1 MENKILRPTTAK
13 IKGIRPTTGRPQTG
27 IPKKV
32 EKINITDS
40 ESVNKIINESQSDEN
55 QSKSSKSIQSYSNN
69 SNISNEKINFLEAL
83 TNGNQKKTF
92 ENIIK
97 EEADRID
104 MINKQ
109 KKNLKNINLIE
120 KNIEGLYDWKTLFNH
135 SRPISS
141 YTKYN
146 PKNMEI
152 LDNKKEEEKKEDKF
166 KFPVVLV
173 DIQENQMNMYFNDNI
188 NGNTSNKKKLMKQQ
202 LEHMQRMNKM
212 KMNGRKTNLNTN
224 SSNISHKKSIS
235 NNNSFQRSAIK
246 NKSIRSVRSASA
258 STSRF
263 NKKKPIEGNCVRP
276 MSVYTRRNP
285 KETFYFSQT
294 FSDYYKEDL
303 KDFVKKMPLLRAK
316 ISAKPNKLQN
326 TLINSEKKSLLKEE
340 KLKETIANDDLLLSK
355 QEVIIAGRGGN
366 AQPLLKSIYKQI
378 HPEDEVEK
386 NNMKMYY
393 NTMKP
398 LGNNNHRTDFTIN
411 DREYHL
417 RQLVEMRNGDFNE
430 YNNKKKS
437 KDDFNNIGNFRDLK
451 LETYDEK
458 DPDLQIFNQIK
469 EVNEDEYEEE
479 NEKNLNEKNLNE
491 KDNQIFSKT
500 FSSRNDN
507 NILTTN
513 NTTKLKNLPSS
524 SSQQQQLLSSNNTE
538 IISTNSNLPLMHNQ
552 QQQTNLIR
560 PKTSVP
566 TFKKNFIPGKR
577 PFSSRPNQMNNAMNQ
592 TPFNSNTLYDNF
604 PSVPSGNDNN
614 NSFDSNYIVTKS
626 FPLHVNS
633 NVGNVTYNKINKRLL
648 SKKESKEYFDNS
660 PPQIITAEMI
670 KNNNFSPN
678 NIKEINK
685 SIANRP
691 LTSNINRKI
700 VSNKLNTIN
709 TGTNTVNKW
718 EFKNMEENIPKKK
731 VNYYYF
737 NDYIDTIFKDNTFAE
752 KKRMN
757 YIENEKGYYYP
768 MNCFNKLAGKIYSCS
783 NNSHVKT
790 KRIKK
795 NNMINTLSL
804 EPNQDYNEE
813 LIKKRKR
820 IYSAI

>member
-1 MENKILRPTTAK
+1 MQRMNKMKMNDRK
-13 IKGIRPTTGRPQTG
+13 SN
-27 IPKKV
+27 
-32 EKINITDS
+32 IN
-40 ESVNKIINESQSDEN
+40 
-55 QSKSSKSIQSYSNN
+55 SNS
-69 SNISNEKINFLEAL
+69 SNISH
-83 TNGNQKKTF
+83 KKSISNNNSFQRSST
-92 ENIIK
+92 
-97 EEADRID
+97 R
-104 MINKQ
+104 NKSIRSVRSASASASRY
-109 KKNLKNINLIE
+109 KKKP
-120 KNIEGLYDWKTLFNH
+120 IEGNCV
-135 SRPISS
+135 RPMSV
-141 YTKYN
+141 YTKRN
-146 PKNMEI
+146 PKDTFYFSQTFSDYYKEDLKDFVKKI
-152 LDNKKEEEKKEDKF
+152 PLLRAKISAKPNKLQNTLINSEKKSLLKEEKKEDKF

-173 DIQENQMNMYFNDNI
+173 DLQENQMNMFFNDNI

-212 KMNGRKTNLNTN
+212 KMNDRKSNINSN

-235 NNNSFQRSAIK
+235 NNNSFQRSSTR

-258 STSRF
+258 SQSRF

-285 KETFYFSQT
+285 KDTFYFSQT

-303 KDFVKKMPLLRAK
+303 KDFVKKIPLLRAK

-340 KLKETIANDDLLLSK
+340 KLKETIANDDLLLTK
-355 QEVIIAGRGGN
+355 QEVIIAGKLGN

-378 HPEDEVEK
+378 HPEDEIEK
-386 NNMKMYY
+386 NNTKMYF

-398 LGNNNHRTDFTIN
+398 LGNNNNKTDFSIN
-411 DREYHL
+411 DRENHF
-417 RQLVEMRNGDFNE
+417 RQLVELRNGEFSD
-430 YNNKKKS
+430 YKKRS
-437 KDDFNNIGNFRDLK
+437 KDDFNNFRDLK

-479 NEKNLNEKNLNE
+479 NNEIKENNN
-491 KDNQIFSKT
+491 NQFSKT
-500 FSSRNDN
+500 FSSRNDM

-513 NTTKLKNLPSS
+513 NTTKNKNLVSS
-524 SSQQQQLLSSNNTE
+524 SSQQQQNLLSNNNNNTE
-538 IISTNSNLPLMHNQ
+538 ILTTNSNLPLMNNQ
-552 QQQTNLIR
+552 QQINSNR
-560 PKTSVP
+560 PKTSVQP
-566 TFKKNFIPGKR
+566 FKNNFIQKR
-577 PFSSRPNQMNNAMNQ
+577 PFSSRQIQMSHAMNQ
-592 TPFNSNTLYDNF
+592 TNFHSNSLYDNF
-604 PSVPSGNDNN
+604 PSFPQNSNN
-614 NSFDSNYIVTKS
+614 NNENNNNLDSNYIVTKS
-626 FPLHVNS
+626 FPLHLNS

-648 SKKESKEYFDNS
+648 IKKESFENT

-685 SIANRP
+685 TIANRP
-691 LTSNINRKI
+691 LTSKVNRKL
-700 VSNKLNTIN
+700 VSNKLNSIN
-709 TGTNTVNKW
+709 TGINTVNKW
-718 EFKNMEENIPKKK
+718 EIKEENVPKQK

-737 NDYIDTIFKDNTFAE
+737 NDYIDTIFKDNSNAE
-752 KKRMN
+752 KKRLN

-783 NNSHVKT
+783 SNMHVKT

>member
-13 IKGIRPTTGRPQTG
+13 INRPTTSKPQ
-27 IPKKV
+27 PKKI
-32 EKINITDS
+32 EKINFDS
-40 ESVNKIINESQSDEN
+40 ESQNKIINESQSDEN
-55 QSKSSKSIQSYSNN
+55 QSKNSNSLQSFSEN

-135 SRPISS
+135 SRPLSS
-141 YTKYN
+141 YTKFN
-146 PKNMEI
+146 PKKNFS
-152 LDNKKEEEKKEDKF
+152 NKKEEEKKEEKF

-173 DIQENQMNMYFNDNI
+173 DIQENQMNMFFNDNI

-212 KMNGRKTNLNTN
+212 KMNDRKSNINSN

-235 NNNSFQRSAIK
+235 NNNSFQRSSTR

-258 STSRF
+258 SASRY
-263 NKKKPIEGNCVRP
+263 KKKPIEGNCVRP
-276 MSVYTRRNP
+276 MSVYTKRNP
-285 KETFYFSQT
+285 KDTFYFSQT

-303 KDFVKKMPLLRAK
+303 KDFVKKIPLLRAK

-340 KLKETIANDDLLLSK
+340 KLKETIANDDLLLTK
-355 QEVIIAGRGGN
+355 QEVIIAGKLGN
-366 AQPLLKSIYKQI
+366 AQPLLKTIYKQI
-378 HPEDEVEK
+378 HPEDEIEK
-386 NNMKMYY
+386 NNTKMYF

-398 LGNNNHRTDFTIN
+398 LGNNNNKTDFSLN
-411 DREYHL
+411 DRENHL
-417 RQLVEMRNGDFNE
+417 RQLIELRNGEYCE

-437 KDDFNNIGNFRDLK
+437 KDDFNNFRDLK

-479 NEKNLNEKNLNE
+479 NNNEKN
-491 KDNQIFSKT
+491 NQFFSKT
-500 FSSRNDN
+500 FSSRNEMN
-507 NILTTN
+507 LTTN

-524 SSQQQQLLSSNNTE
+524 NSQNNNNNTE
-538 IISTNSNLPLMHNQ
+538 ILTTNSNLPLMNNQ
-552 QQQTNLIR
+552 TQINSMR
-560 PKTSVP
+560 PKTSVQP
-566 TFKKNFIPGKR
+566 FKKNFIMGKR
-577 PFSSRPNQMNNAMNQ
+577 PFSSREIQMSHAMNQ
-592 TPFNSNTLYDNF
+592 TSYNSNSLYDNF
-604 PSVPSGNDNN
+604 NLNN
-614 NSFDSNYIVTKS
+614 NENYLDSNYIVTKS

-633 NVGNVTYNKINKRLL
+633 NVGNVTFNKINKRLL
-648 SKKESKEYFDNS
+648 NKKESKEFFEKS
-660 PPQIITAEMI
+660 PTQIITAEMI

-685 SIANRP
+685 TIANRP
-691 LTSNINRKI
+691 LTSKVNRKI
-700 VSNKLNTIN
+700 VSNKLNSIN
-709 TGTNTVNKW
+709 TGINTVNKW
-718 EFKNMEENIPKKK
+718 EIKEENVPKQK

-737 NDYIDTIFKDNTFAE
+737 NDYIDTIFKDNSNAE
-752 KKRMN
+752 KKRLN

-783 NNSHVKT
+783 SNMHVKT

-820 IYSAI
+820 IYSAM

>member
-1 MENKILRPTTAK
+1 MENKVIRPTTAK
-13 IKGIRPTTGRPQTG
+13 INGNRPKTGRPQTG

-32 EKINITDS
+32 EKINFTDS
-40 ESVNKIINESQSDEN
+40 ESANKIINESQSDEN
-55 QSKSSKSIQSYSNN
+55 QSKNSLQSFSEN

-135 SRPISS
+135 SRPLSS
-141 YTKYN
+141 YTKFN
-146 PKNMEI
+146 PKNI
-152 LDNKKEEEKKEDKF
+152 QIKKEEEKKEDKF

-173 DIQENQMNMYFNDNI
+173 DLQENQMNMFFNDNI

-212 KMNGRKTNLNTN
+212 KMNDRKSNINSN
-224 SSNISHKKSIS
+224 SSNISHKKGIS
-235 NNNSFQRSAIK
+235 NNNSFQRSSTR

-258 STSRF
+258 SASR
-263 NKKKPIEGNCVRP
+263 NKKPIEGNCVRP

-285 KETFYFSQT
+285 KDTFYFSQT

-303 KDFVKKMPLLRAK
+303 KDFVKKIPLLRAK

-340 KLKETIANDDLLLSK
+340 KLKETIANDDLLLTK
-355 QEVIIAGRGGN
+355 QEVIIAGKLGN

-378 HPEDEVEK
+378 HPEDEIEK
-386 NNMKMYY
+386 NNTKMYF

-398 LGNNNHRTDFTIN
+398 LGNNNNKTDFSIN
-411 DREYHL
+411 DRENHL
-417 RQLVEMRNGDFNE
+417 RQLVELRNGEFID
-430 YNNKKKS
+430 YKKRS
-437 KDDFNNIGNFRDLK
+437 KDDFNNFRDLK

-479 NEKNLNEKNLNE
+479 NNEIKENNNN
-491 KDNQIFSKT
+491 NQFSKT
-500 FSSRNDN
+500 FSSRNDM

-513 NTTKLKNLPSS
+513 NTTKNKNLVSS
-524 SSQQQQLLSSNNTE
+524 SSQQQQNLLSNNNNNTE
-538 IISTNSNLPLMHNQ
+538 ILTTNSNLPLMNNNQ
-552 QQQTNLIR
+552 QQINSNR
-560 PKTSVP
+560 PKTSVQP
-566 TFKKNFIPGKR
+566 FKNNFIQKR
-577 PFSSRPNQMNNAMNQ
+577 PFSSRQIQMSHAMNQ
-592 TPFNSNTLYDNF
+592 TNFHSNSLYDNF
-604 PSVPSGNDNN
+604 PSFPQNSNN
-614 NSFDSNYIVTKS
+614 NNENNNNLDSNYIVTKS
-626 FPLHVNS
+626 FPLHLNS

-648 SKKESKEYFDNS
+648 IKKESFENT

-685 SIANRP
+685 TIANRP
-691 LTSNINRKI
+691 LTSKVNRKL
-700 VSNKLNTIN
+700 VSNKLNSIN
-709 TGTNTVNKW
+709 TGINTVNKW
-718 EFKNMEENIPKKK
+718 EIKEENVPKQK

-737 NDYIDTIFKDNTFAE
+737 NDYIDTIFKDNSNAE
-752 KKRMN
+752 KKRLN

-783 NNSHVKT
+783 SNMHVKT

-804 EPNQDYNEE
+804 ENNQDYNEE

>member
-1 MENKILRPTTAK
+1 MENKVIRPTTAK
-13 IKGIRPTTGRPQTG
+13 INGNRPKTGRPQTG

-32 EKINITDS
+32 EKINFTDS
-40 ESVNKIINESQSDEN
+40 ESANKIINESQSDEN
-55 QSKSSKSIQSYSNN
+55 QSKNSLQSFSEN

-83 TNGNQKKTF
+83 TNGNQKQTF

-135 SRPISS
+135 SRPLSS
-141 YTKYN
+141 YTKFN
-146 PKNMEI
+146 PKNI
-152 LDNKKEEEKKEDKF
+152 QIKKEEEKKEDKF

-173 DIQENQMNMYFNDNI
+173 DLQENQMNMFFNDNI

-212 KMNGRKTNLNTN
+212 KMNDRKSNINSN

-235 NNNSFQRSAIK
+235 NNNSFQRSSTR

-258 STSRF
+258 SASR
-263 NKKKPIEGNCVRP
+263 NKKPIEGNCVRP

-285 KETFYFSQT
+285 KDTFYFSQT

-303 KDFVKKMPLLRAK
+303 KDFVKKIPLLRAK

-340 KLKETIANDDLLLSK
+340 KLKETIANDDLLLTK
-355 QEVIIAGRGGN
+355 QEVIIAGKLGN

-378 HPEDEVEK
+378 HPEDEIEK
-386 NNMKMYY
+386 NNTKMYF

-398 LGNNNHRTDFTIN
+398 LGNNNNKTDFSIN
-411 DREYHL
+411 DRENHL
-417 RQLVEMRNGDFNE
+417 RQLVELRNGEFID
-430 YNNKKKS
+430 YKKRS
-437 KDDFNNIGNFRDLK
+437 KDDFNNFRDLK

-479 NEKNLNEKNLNE
+479 NNEIKENN
-491 KDNQIFSKT
+491 NNIQFSKT
-500 FSSRNDN
+500 FSSRNDM

-513 NTTKLKNLPSS
+513 NTTKNKNLVSS
-524 SSQQQQLLSSNNTE
+524 SSQQQQNLLSNNNNNTE
-538 IISTNSNLPLMHNQ
+538 ILTTNSNLPLMNNNQ
-552 QQQTNLIR
+552 QQINSNR
-560 PKTSVP
+560 PKTSVQP
-566 TFKKNFIPGKR
+566 FKNNFIQKR
-577 PFSSRPNQMNNAMNQ
+577 PFSSRQIQMSHAMNQ
-592 TPFNSNTLYDNF
+592 TNFHSNSLYDNF
-604 PSVPSGNDNN
+604 PSFPQNSNN
-614 NSFDSNYIVTKS
+614 NNENNNNLDSNYIVTKS
-626 FPLHVNS
+626 FPLHLNS

-648 SKKESKEYFDNS
+648 IKKESFENT

-685 SIANRP
+685 TIANRP
-691 LTSNINRKI
+691 LTSKVNRKL
-700 VSNKLNTIN
+700 VSNKLNSIN
-709 TGTNTVNKW
+709 TGINTVNKW
-718 EFKNMEENIPKKK
+718 EIKEENVPKQK

-737 NDYIDTIFKDNTFAE
+737 NDYIDTIFKDNSNAE
-752 KKRMN
+752 KKRLN

-783 NNSHVKT
+783 SNMHVKT